1 MSHAEIALLLA
12 GFVAPFSALL
22 TWRAIPIG
30 RQLAIVNRSG
40 SPAPRIGGIGVALAF
55 WFGIALSF
63 ALPVERFP
71 VEVERIALISLA
83 GAAIVLFMLVDD
95 AIGLM
100 PFTKLAIQLAVAAI
114 MVLPRLRSPRHG
126 IAIEQFNAPAIGA
139 VDLALPLALAATL
152 IWFVAMM
159 NAINWID
166 GIDGLAPTVTLVAAI
181 VLFLHTFFWPRAN
194 PQFTISILPLVL
206 GAALVGFL
214 PFNWF
219 PARITL
225 GDSGSNF
232 LGLTIAAISIVGG
245 AKLATALLVLGLPLL
260 DLVWV
265 TVARAAR
272 GQPLSTGD
280 KSHLHHRLQARGW
293 GVGQIVGFV
302 GGVSLFFGVLSLLLP
317 SKEAKLG
324 ALFALAAVLLLTV
337 GRPGM
342 RAPGTE
348 PRATTAAEAQTSAD
362 PHRPGE

>member
-1 MSHAEIALLLA
+1 MSHAQIAVLL
-12 GFVAPFSALL
+12 FCSVSALSAFL
-22 TWRAIPIG
+22 VWRAIPIG

-40 SPAPRIGGIGVALAF
+40 VPAPRIGGIAVAIAF
-55 WFGIALSF
+55 WFGVAVSF
-63 ALPVERFP
+63 ALPINRFP
-71 VEVERIALISLA
+71 IEVERIALICLA
-83 GAAIVLFMLVDD
+83 GAAITLFMLLDD
-95 AIGLM
+95 AVGLA
-100 PFTKLAIQLAVAAI
+100 PRTKLGIQIAVAAI
-114 MVLPRLRSPRHG
+114 MILPRLRNAFHG
-126 IAIEQFNAPAIGA
+126 IAIDQFNAPMFGT
-139 VDLALPLALAATL
+139 VTLALPVAVVVT
-152 IWFVAMM
+152 IFWFVAMM

-181 VLFLHTFFWPRAN
+181 VLFLHTYFWPRAD

-206 GAALVGFL
+206 GAAVLGFL

-225 GDSGSNF
+225 GDAGSNF

-272 GQPLSTGD
+272 GQPIATGD
-280 KSHLHHRLQARGW
+280 KSHLHHRLLARGW
-293 GVGQIVGFV
+293 SVGRIVGFV

-324 ALFALAAVLLLTV
+324 AMLALAAVLLLTV
-337 GRPGM
+337 GRPGF
-342 RAPGTE
+342 RSPN
-348 PRATTAAEAQTSAD
+348 
-362 PHRPGE
+362 